1 MAKMVALFAQS
12 SSSGEGA
19 VLVVWLL
26 VVAALAFIPAN
37 IAKKKGYSAG
47 GFYVF
52 GLCFFLIALIVAMVI
67 KDKTS
72 VSSAP
77 LGGSAAVAN
86 TGISWTHTGIR
97 YMSGYTVQ
105 NPFYGIW
112 DRQLPGPPTARFP
125 YTEHGK
131 AEAFAR
137 FQELEP
143 QGASVAQA
151 TLPPPPSNTGG
162 SGAWAS
168 GPAG

>member
-1 MAKMVALFAQS
+1 MVAQIAQS
-12 SSSGEGA
+12 ASSVEGG

-26 VVAALAFIPAN
+26 IVAALAFIPAS

-52 GLCFFLIALIVAMVI
+52 GLCFFLIALIVALVI

-72 VSSAP
+72 ASSVAIGGPAAAP
-77 LGGSAAVAN
+77 NS
-86 TGISWTHTGIR
+86 GISWTHTGDR
-97 YMSGYTVQ
+97 YLSGYTVQ

-112 DRQLPGPPTARFP
+112 DRQQPGPPTARFP

-143 QGASVAQA
+143 QGASIAQA
-151 TLPPPPSNTGG
+151 TLPPPPSNSGS

-168 GPAG
+168 GPTG